1 MSSKTG
7 YGNSSLECEVSANW
21 HNGGASWHNGGAN
34 WHITGIDIRRDSR
47 EAKRARNKSTKL
59 VRRARKAEA
68 TEVAKP
74 KKATNNKAA
83 KTGRHAK
90 SYRKYHWKT
99 PELPDYE
106 PEEINQ
112 EVRRD
117 ISDEEH
123 EDYINHDFHLTCK
136 SGKYCMNE
144 KHPDDVLI
152 PDHHPD
158 YGQEF
163 YIKDCS
169 SKYEYCPTCS
179 YYMDGTHMFSVSTV
193 ESDTEIHYDF
203 ILKPNQYVLV
213 KRKKIYEAE
222 WQYGI
227 YYGLEYQ
234 STAFEFEIYDNKP
247 VLSDNEEVTYENPN
261 DIYSERKIVSDEYKI
276 IRYEELLNILNKKNK
291 SIPLSDGYSIRMNHW
306 NYIYIW
312 CKVYDTFND
321 SYSYSYSDSE
331 SDSAL

>member
-1 MSSKTG
+1 MTFFNQID
-7 YGNSSLECEVSANW
+7 NSRRSCDASANW
-21 HNGGASWHNGGAN
+21 CT
-34 WHITGIDIRRDSR
+34 TGIDVRRESR
-47 EAKRARNKSTKL
+47 ENKRAKNKSTKL
-59 VRRARKAEA
+59 ERRARKAKA

-83 KTGRHAK
+83 KKGHAK
-90 SYRKYHWKT
+90 SYRKHHKIHRKT
-99 PELPDYE
+99 PELPDFE
-106 PEEINQ
+106 LKEINQ
-112 EVRRD
+112 EVRED
-117 ISDEEH
+117 ISDEEY
-123 EDYINHDFHLTCK
+123 EDCINQESHLTCK
-136 SGKYCMNE
+136 SGKYCMNG

-152 PDHHPD
+152 PVHNPD
-158 YGQEF
+158 YGQEI

-169 SKYEYCPTCS
+169 STYEYCPTCS

-261 DIYSERKIVSDEYKI
+261 NPYSKRKIVSDEYKI